1 MNINGDN
8 YLGELKKKNTK
19 ALDFVV
25 DLYGNLVYKAV
36 YSVLG
41 SGFEIHSIDECIN
54 DVFLAI
60 WSNIESFHSER
71 GNFKSW
77 IIAISKYKAIDYKR
91 KLYKEKSLECIDDIV
106 IREDQE
112 IEKLIILEENR
123 EELLHAINE
132 LKDVDKKIFI
142 RRYFLDEDIDNIA
155 KELGMNRGAVDNRL
169 SRGRKVLRE
178 KLSFSKEGV
187 V

>member
-1 MNINGDN
+1 MKIDERNF
-8 YLGELKKKNTK
+8 LGELKKRNPK
-19 ALDFVV
+19 ALEFAV
-25 DLYGNLVYKAV
+25 DLYGDLVYKVV

-41 SGFEIHSIDECIN
+41 SGFEVHSIDECIN
-54 DVFLAI
+54 DVFLSS
-60 WSNIESFHSER
+60 WNNIDSFHSEK

-91 KLYKEKSLECIDDIV
+91 KLYKEKSLECIDDIIV
-106 IREDQE
+106 RGEQE

-123 EELLHAINE
+123 EELLQAINE

-142 RRYFLDEDIDNIA
+142 KRYFLDEDIENIA
-155 KELGMNRGAVDNRL
+155 RELGVNRSTVDNRL

-178 KLSFSKEGV
+178 KLSFSREEIV
-187 V
+187 